1 MACPTTHRA
10 VLRTRGVNSRRVLRT
25 VPGTEEARQVPSW
38 HIALTCPKGA
48 GSGANRCPV
57 LSDLEILKRNLK
69 FRFLLYSPCSSIFQF
84 IEIKLCG
91 INKIPWGPRLSHGP
105 PFGTSGLSPPS
116 L

>member
-10 VLRTRGVNSRRVLRT
+10 VLRTRGVNSRQVLRT

-57 LSDLEILKRNLK
+57 LLDLEILKKKLEIQI
-69 FRFLLYSPCSSIFQF
+69 FVVLSLLFNISVY
-84 IEIKLCG
+84 
-91 INKIPWGPRLSHGP
+91 
-105 PFGTSGLSPPS
+105 
-116 L
+116 